1 LGETPNGLGKAT
13 MDDLDE
19 HLLARLRENARA
31 PVAELA
37 RALGLSRTTVQ
48 SRLAKLERSG
58 VIAGYSVKLAESWQ
72 AGQVHAYVMITVE
85 PKQAAAVTGALARLP
100 GVRTLQS
107 VSGPYDLIAVVET
120 SSVRDMD
127 GLIDEIGAV
136 KGVERTNSSIVLS
149 TKFDR

>member
-1 LGETPNGLGKAT
+1 
-13 MDDLDE
+13 MDDLDQ
-19 HLLARLRENARA
+19 HLLQRLRENARA

-58 VIAGYSVKLAESWQ
+58 VIAGYSVKLSERYQ
-72 AGQVHAYVMITVE
+72 AGQVHAYVLLTVE
-85 PKQAAAVTGALARLP
+85 PKQAAAVTSALKKMP
-100 GVRTLQS
+100 GVRCLQS
-107 VSGPYDLIAVVET
+107 VSGPFDMIANLEAP
-120 SSVRDMD
+120 SVSEMD
-127 GLIDEIGAV
+127 AIIDEIGGV

>member
-1 LGETPNGLGKAT
+1 

-58 VIAGYSVKLAESWQ
+58 VIAGYAVKLAASYQ
-72 AGQVHAYVMITVE
+72 GARVHAFIMLTVE
-85 PKQAAAVTGALARLP
+85 PKQAAAVTAALKRMS
-100 GVRTLQS
+100 GVRRLQS
-107 VSGPYDLIAVVET
+107 VSGPFDMIATVEAAG
-120 SSVRDMD
+120 VAEMD
-127 GLIDEIGAV
+127 ALIDEIGAV

>member
-1 LGETPNGLGKAT
+1 
-13 MDDLDE
+13 MDDVDQ

-48 SRLAKLERSG
+48 SRLARLERSG
-58 VIAGYSVKLAESWQ
+58 VIAGYSVTLSEAEAARQ
-72 AGQVHAYVMITVE
+72 IHAYVMLTVE
-85 PKQAAAVTGALARLP
+85 PKQAAAVTGALRRLP

-107 VSGPYDLIAVVET
+107 VSGPFDMIAEVEAP
-120 SSVRDMD
+120 SVAEMD
-127 GLIDEIGAV
+127 ALIDEIGSLG
-136 KGVERTNSSIVLS
+136 GVERTNSSIVLS